1 MGVDTVEPVNDDELR
16 MGAKLWWLV
25 MIVGLASIALGL
37 ILITRP
43 FKSVAALA
51 WLAGLFLLIGGIS
64 GFFGAKRQEV
74 GIGWAV
80 VSVISGL
87 VLLIWPDVTVQ
98 VVAVVAGIGYVLR
111 GVIRAVVALM
121 EHDELTMPLLVV
133 GVIGALVGVAIIVW
147 PDATVAVV
155 GIVLGLG
162 AVIAGIGEILSSLEL
177 KKLAA

>member
-1 MGVDTVEPVNDDELR
+1 MEPVSDDELR
-16 MGAKLWWLV
+16 VGARLWWVV

-51 WLAGLFLLIGGIS
+51 WFAGLFLLIGGIS
-64 GFFGAKRQEV
+64 GFFGARRQEV
-74 GIGWAV
+74 GIGWAI

-87 VLLIWPDVTVQ
+87 VLLVWPDVTVQ
-98 VVAVVAGIGYVLR
+98 VVAVVAGIGYLLR

-121 EHDELTMPLLVV
+121 DHDESTMPLLVV
-133 GVIGALVGVAIIVW
+133 GVIGALVGIAIIAW

-155 GIVLGLG
+155 GVVLGLG
-162 AVIAGIGEILSSLEL
+162 AIVAGIGEIVSSLEL
-177 KKLAA
+177 KRLAA

>member
-1 MGVDTVEPVNDDELR
+1 MEPVSDEELR
-16 MGAKLWWLV
+16 VGAKLWWVV

-64 GFFGAKRQEV
+64 GFFGARRQEV
-74 GIGWAV
+74 GIGWAI

-87 VLLIWPDVTVQ
+87 VLLVWPDVTVQ
-98 VVAVVAGIGYVLR
+98 VVAVVAGIGYLLR
-111 GVIRAVVALM
+111 GVIRAVVAFM
-121 EHDELTMPLLVV
+121 DHDEYTMPLLVV
-133 GVIGALVGVAIIVW
+133 GVIGALVGIAIIAW

-155 GIVLGLG
+155 GVVLGLG
-162 AVIAGIGEILSSLEL
+162 AVIAGIGEIMSSLEL
-177 KKLAA
+177 KRLAA